1 MEQLE
6 KPYTYVHEKFR
17 HLVTAPNAE
26 RIAFLD
32 EPRWVGYG
40 IANEIIENLV
50 SLMNKPKRPRM
61 FNLLLV
67 GDSNNGKTTL
77 IRHFYDLY
85 GQSYINDDSYG
96 IRPIILAEAPPSA
109 NEKELYI
116 SLLERFFIPYKATDP
131 IAKLRYQLIHLFR
144 EYKVKMLIIDEFH
157 SLLVGTPRTQR
168 QVMNALKMLC
178 NELQI
183 PIVGVGTRDAIR
195 VLHTDPQHASRFD
208 VAELPTWKLNKDFQK
223 LLFQFQGILPLKKLS
238 KLNDPVL
245 ASKIHTISGGNL
257 GNVHRLLV
265 ACAIEAIT
273 TGVEQ
278 ITLDIIEHNA
288 WVQPTQGL
296 RKIIG

>member
-1 MEQLE
+1 MRNLE
-6 KPYTYVHEKFR
+6 KQYDYVHEKFR
-17 HLVTAPNAE
+17 HLVSASNAE

-40 IANEIIENLV
+40 IANNIMDNLV

-61 FNLLLV
+61 PNLLII

-77 IRHFYDLY
+77 IRRFYDLY
-85 GQSYINDDSYG
+85 GETYIDSYSDG

-109 NEKELYI
+109 SEKELYI
-116 SLLERFFIPYKATDP
+116 SLLERFYVPYKSSDSTVN
-131 IAKLRYQLIHLFR
+131 LRYQVLHLFR
-144 EYKVKMLIIDEFH
+144 EYKVKMLVIDEFH
-157 SLLVGTPRTQR
+157 SLLVGTPRLQR
-168 QVMNALKMLC
+168 QVMNAIKMLC

-183 PIVGVGTRDAIR
+183 PIVGVGTKDAIR

-208 VAELPTWKLNKDFQK
+208 IAELPSWKLTKDFQK
-223 LLFQFQGILPLKKLS
+223 LLFQFQGILPLRKLS

-245 ASKIHTISGGNL
+245 ATKIHTISVGNL

-265 ACAIEAIT
+265 ACATEAIN
-273 TGVEQ
+273 TGIEQ
-278 ITLDIIEHNA
+278 ITLDIIGKHS
-288 WVQPTQGL
+288 WIQPTQGF

>member
-1 MEQLE
+1 MEKQYE
-6 KPYTYVHEKFR
+6 YVHEKFR
-17 HLVTAPNAE
+17 HLVTASNQE
-26 RIAFLD
+26 RTEFLD
-32 EPRWVGYG
+32 EPRWVGYAV
-40 IANEIIENLV
+40 ANKIIDNLV

-61 FNLLLV
+61 FNLLVV

-85 GQSYINDDSYG
+85 GRGFVDSQSDGVI
-96 IRPIILAEAPPSA
+96 PVLLAESPPSA

-116 SLLERFFIPYKATDP
+116 SLLERFCIPYRATDS
-131 IAKLRYQLIHLFR
+131 IAKLRYQTIHLFR
-144 EYKVKMLIIDEFH
+144 EFKVKMLIIDEFH
-157 SLLVGTPRTQR
+157 SLLIGTPRQQR
-168 QVMNALKMLC
+168 QVMNAIKMLC

-208 VAELPTWKLNKDFQK
+208 VAELPTWKLDKEFQK
-223 LLFQFQGILPLKKLS
+223 LLFQFQGILPLKKCSNLQS
-238 KLNDPVL
+238 PEL
-245 ASKIHTISGGNL
+245 ATKIHTISGGNL
-257 GNVHRLLV
+257 GNIHRLLT
-265 ACAIEAIT
+265 ACAVEAIT
-273 TGVEQ
+273 TGTEQ